1 MKTTTA
7 TIRFVLITSRTNKK
21 GECPIVLRV
30 QWNGRKEKYTGFSVP
45 KLKWDSKNEC
55 VKPCKSL
62 PYALINE
69 TLIKTKSKLLKKKAL
84 YESKGMPYTAA
95 DLLSENEPVA
105 FDKRFSALLRR
116 MIDSKKLSTNTI
128 WSYNASLKRV
138 ETYFGEGV
146 DVCSFNDANLTGFCK
161 WMKSQGYSDSTVN
174 TNMACIKS
182 VVAFAASS
190 GVDVG
195 KPFANFKYWKKY
207 KINEK
212 HRSVPKDV
220 VENLVSYFLHY
231 TVMADGMEGT
241 WWYTNEAYSELMN
254 RNSKLCCLAMCLMG
268 YYCRGLAFCDLVR
281 IKQENFSEVELKGV
295 SYYRISGVQRKKTNA
310 AIADIYIEITDEIRA
325 LFKCYVDTMGL
336 RDGYLLPVLQNNEKC
351 YHYGND
357 AKKITEATG
366 SCSVTVNKRLREVMD
381 ELGYESEGIS
391 YYCFRHSF
399 ASHYMAA
406 NGSNPVYLATMMGR
420 SVSGIFRYVRSIES
434 ADDIIRETS
443 KAFE

>member
-45 KLKWDSKNEC
+45 KLKWDAKNEC

-182 VVAFAASS
+182 VVAFASAS

-195 KPFANFKYWKKY
+195 KPFANFKYWEKYRIGEKKICLS
-207 KINEK
+207 KQ
-212 HRSVPKDV
+212 DMDD
-220 VENLVSYFLHY
+220 LLSYFLNQS
-231 TVMADGMEGT
+231 VGADAFEGK
-241 WWYTNEAYSELMN
+241 WWYTDEAYNALMN
-254 RNSKLCCLAMCLMG
+254 RNSELFALCCFLLS
-268 YYCRGLAFCDLVR
+268 YQLQGLAFADLVR
-281 IKQENFSEVELKGV
+281 IRAENISVVEIKGV
-295 SYYRISGVQRKKTNA
+295 RYYCVHGIKRKKTNVPVK
-310 AIADIYIEITDEIRA
+310 DIYVEITDEVNP
-325 LFKCYVDTMGL
+325 LFHIYYTTMEK
-336 RDGYLLPVLQNNEKC
+336 RDGYFLPVLQNNGMR

-357 AKKITEATG
+357 EKKITEATG
-366 SCSVTVNKRLREVMD
+366 SCSVVVNRNLKQIFKKLD
-381 ELGYESEGIS
+381 IDGQATFYSA
-391 YYCFRHSF
+391 RHSWATHF
-399 ASHYMAA
+399 IL
-406 NGSNPVYLATMMGR
+406 NGGNPVLLAELMGR
-420 SVSGIFRYVRSIES
+420 SVNGIFRYVSGL
-434 ADDIIRETS
+434 TS
-443 KAFE
+443 VEQTIQERKRVF

>member
-62 PYALINE
+62 PYAFINE

-138 ETYFGEGV
+138 ETYFGDGV

-182 VVAFAASS
+182 VVAFASAS

-207 KINEK
+207 RIGEKKICLSKQEM
-212 HRSVPKDV
+212 DD
-220 VENLVSYFLHY
+220 LLSYFLNQS
-231 TVMADGMEGT
+231 VGADAFEGQ
-241 WWYTNEAYSELMN
+241 WWYTDEAYIALMN
-254 RNSKLCCLAMCLMG
+254 RNSELFSLCCFLLS
-268 YYCRGLAFCDLVR
+268 YQLQGLAFADLVR
-281 IKQENFSEVELKGV
+281 IRAENISVTEIKGV
-295 SYYRISGVQRKKTNA
+295 RYYCVHGIQRKKTNVPVK
-310 AIADIYIEITDEIRA
+310 DIYVEITDEVNP
-325 LFKCYVDTMGL
+325 LFHCYYTTMGE
-336 RDGYLLPVLQNNEKC
+336 RGGYFLPVLQNNGMR

-357 AKKITEATG
+357 EKKITEATG
-366 SCSVTVNKRLREVMD
+366 SCSVTVNRNLKEIFKKLD
-381 ELGYESEGIS
+381 IDGQATFYSA
-391 YYCFRHSF
+391 RHSWATHF
-399 ASHYMAA
+399 IL
-406 NGSNPVYLATMMGR
+406 NGGNPVLLAELMGR
-420 SVSGIFRYVRSIES
+420 SVNGIFRYVSGL
-434 ADDIIRETS
+434 TS
-443 KAFE
+443 VEHTINERKRVF